1 MFVGNVHFSPMA
13 RPRFPRPQNP
23 QRKAASVFKHLHF
36 SFHLQHRVSHRGQA
50 IAFVRLSE
58 KLRFNHAGRVGKCQE
73 LHWFAGDLVVRPLFD
88 DEAAS
93 DDGIADVLAQFID
106 GTIRNP

>member
-1 MFVGNVHFSPMA
+1 
-13 RPRFPRPQNP
+13 
-23 QRKAASVFKHLHF
+23 
-36 SFHLQHRVSHRGQA
+36 
-50 IAFVRLSE
+50 
-58 KLRFNHAGRVGKCQE
+58 
-73 LHWFAGDLVVRPLFD
+73 LVVRPLFD

>member
-1 MFVGNVHFSPMA
+1 MTDN
-13 RPRFPRPQNP
+13 PRFSCPQHS
-23 QRKAASVFKHLHF
+23 QRETAPVFIRLHF
-36 SFHLQHRVSHRGQA
+36 GFHFQHWVSHRGQA